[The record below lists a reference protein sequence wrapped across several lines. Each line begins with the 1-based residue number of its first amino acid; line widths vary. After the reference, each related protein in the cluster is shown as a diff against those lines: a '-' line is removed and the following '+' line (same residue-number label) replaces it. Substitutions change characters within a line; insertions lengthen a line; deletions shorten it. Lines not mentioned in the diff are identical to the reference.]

1 MNNRVVIRSLVL
13 PDGYIAAM
21 DDGLISWRP
30 NVGVRRNIRLDYPT
44 STLLAVGG
52 PDGKCDSIWC
62 GDTRGNLIQ
71 LSLPMLTILNK
82 FCLNSSSIRAICAV
96 SSSSDKILVGTSDG
110 EIWTLGKEVPSGKVL
125 LFSIDNAI
133 TSMRCNDENITIQ
146 SGWSRYTFDW
156 TGAEIEHHDHKKIFT
171 SKKEKRE
178 NRRSR
183 LLKFQLENGN
193 MPESVLLDLPVIA

>member
-13 PDGYIAAM
+13 PEGYIAAM
-21 DDGLISWRP
+21 DDGFISWRP
-30 NVGVRRNIRLDYPT
+30 NVGVRRNIRLDYPA

-52 PDGKCDSIWC
+52 PNGKCDSIWC
-62 GDTRGNLIQ
+62 GDTKGNVIQ
-71 LSLPMLTILNK
+71 LSLPMLNVLNK
-82 FCLNSSSIRAICAV
+82 FCLNSSSIRAICAI
-96 SSSSDKILVGTSDG
+96 STSSDKILVGTCDG
-110 EIWTLGKEVPSGKVL
+110 EIWTVGNEIPGGKIL

-133 TSMRCNDENITIQ
+133 TSMRCSDDNIIIQ

-156 TGAEIEHHDHKKIFT
+156 TGFEIEHHDHNKIFT
-171 SKKEKRE
+171 SKKLKRD

-193 MPESVLLDLPVIA
+193 QPESVLLDLPVIA